1 MSMDLQSGLLGFA
14 LGAVAVVLLALWRT
28 ARSSNRGKTE
38 AVAGLPAKT
47 APVAPPI
54 EEVGAKLRGMM
65 PWISEKALVD
75 KTRN

>member
-38 AVAGLPAKT
+38 AVAGLPGKT
-47 APVAPPI
+47 APVAPTI
-54 EEVGAKLRGMM
+54 EEVVEGLPDMIVAIGADRGGG
-65 PWISEKALVD
+65 
-75 KTRN
+75 